1 MEGDGK
7 GDGEGREEWE
17 REWGGD
23 ARRTKGEKSGEG
35 TEELK
40 LKCGEVNKE

>member
-23 ARRTKGEKSGEG
+23 ARRTEGEKKG
-35 TEELK
+35 TEE
-40 LKCGEVNKE
+40 